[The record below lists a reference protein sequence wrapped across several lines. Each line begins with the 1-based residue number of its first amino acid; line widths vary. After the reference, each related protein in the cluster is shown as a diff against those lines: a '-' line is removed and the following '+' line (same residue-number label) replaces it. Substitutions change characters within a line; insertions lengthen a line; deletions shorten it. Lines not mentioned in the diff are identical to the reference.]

1 MNLIEF
7 LRKATIEDL
16 GLPAQIL
23 QKLREQKLTEF
34 QKIYASVQSYRAFGK
49 CSIEGMTDEEMQVL
63 NQKYIDLMVAN
74 GLMKPKNPPVP
85 ATTKTN
91 SSTTKTARP
100 AASGPRQMS
109 ESKQPGV
116 EETARLVK
124 RYVPDENPPASPS
137 SPLATWENRLAPQLR
152 KVELVG
158 EIPISKEELDDISLH
173 FSRLFYDHSTDEVLN
188 FIGRNYP
195 ATFLVFM
202 VGQGLFGY
210 NNGDFW
216 SAYEQVLRH
225 SIDSVAFGRLFEKII
240 QRFERP
246 QFRDLQERARR
257 YVDPILA
264 HGGIPVY
271 CLKDFFSNIV
281 LNCTIRPQLFAL
293 EGEELVEEVIKH
305 TTSTANTDKQV

>member
-7 LRKATIEDL
+7 LRTAKIEDL
-16 GLPAQIL
+16 GLPAQII
-23 QKLREQKLTEF
+23 QKLRDQNLTEF

-74 GLMKPKNPPVP
+74 GFMKPKNHPVT
-85 ATTKTN
+85 ATTKTK
-91 SSTTKTARP
+91 SSSPTAVNHHIATKTARP

-116 EETARLVK
+116 EETARPVK

-173 FSRLFYDHSTDEVLN
+173 FSRLFYNHGTDEVLN

-202 VGQGLFGY
+202 VGQGIFGY

-216 SAYEQVLRH
+216 PAIS
-225 SIDSVAFGRLFEKII
+225 
-240 QRFERP
+240 
-246 QFRDLQERARR
+246 
-257 YVDPILA
+257 
-264 HGGIPVY
+264 PVR
-271 CLKDFFSNIV
+271 S
-281 LNCTIRPQLFAL
+281 
-293 EGEELVEEVIKH
+293 
-305 TTSTANTDKQV
+305 